1 MSAPAIITE
10 FVARARAA
18 SAEVHHVENIEDAL
32 AWVAEMR
39 VGRGPVAAA
48 GWTEETLSELS
59 ARLGA
64 EGLMRGR
71 LRQHADAIGVGF
83 TPASWGVAETGT
95 VVIDS
100 VDIRVRLASML
111 PEVHVVLLPE
121 SRVVAR
127 MTDLTQAI
135 GAALSDAPG
144 YLAMITGPSRTADV
158 ERVLTIG
165 VHGPRQLHILLQSES
180 GGAGSEATR

>member
-1 MSAPAIITE
+1 MSAPAVIGE
-10 FVARARAA
+10 FVQRARAA
-18 SAEVHHVENIEDAL
+18 SAEVHRVESVEEAL
-32 AWVAEMR
+32 ARVAELR

-48 GWTEETLSELS
+48 GWGEETLAALS
-59 ARLGA
+59 DRLGT
-64 EGLMRGR
+64 EGLIRHR
-71 LRQHADAIGVGF
+71 LRQHADAIGIGF

-100 VDIRVRLASML
+100 ADINVRLASML
-111 PEVHVVLLPE
+111 PELHAVLLPE

-127 MTDLTQAI
+127 MTDLCRAL

-165 VHGPRQLHILLQSES
+165 VHGPRELHILLQSGG
-180 GGAGSEATR
+180 GGAT